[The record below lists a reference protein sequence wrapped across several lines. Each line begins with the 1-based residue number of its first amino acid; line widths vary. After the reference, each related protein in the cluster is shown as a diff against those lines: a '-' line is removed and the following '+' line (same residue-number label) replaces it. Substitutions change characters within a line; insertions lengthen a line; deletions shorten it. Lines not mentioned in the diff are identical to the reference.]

1 MSLENLPMQPEAPLE
16 SWDDV
21 PQQQSPSIPT
31 LPRGEYQ
38 FRLPHNLTPDKWVE
52 SELKKNKDGVETV
65 EKYLR
70 VSFDADLP
78 LEVTAT
84 AVEGLEAHFLFR
96 GSISTMPRP
105 RFVGKRGD
113 PPKQVSDA
121 VYLYRDGLKG
131 STVGFKP
138 SDHKALVAAIC
149 KVGAGKEFVARVI
162 WPAFCNKKK
171 VRYVLDAQ
179 GQSVEDPEGKMG
191 CGENYRDGKTLD
203 NATGQV
209 AERFTCKCEAALRVF
224 AELANFRAVA
234 TE

>member
-1 MSLENLPMQPEAPLE
+1 MSLESLNLAAEEPISDWSEVPEQRG
-16 SWDDV
+16 
-21 PQQQSPSIPT
+21 PQLPT
-31 LPRGEYQ
+31 LPRGDYQ
-38 FRLPHNLTPDKWVE
+38 FRLPYNLKPEQWIE
-52 SELKKNKDGVETV
+52 GELKKEGKEP
-65 EKYLR
+65 EKYYR

-84 AVEGLEAHFLFR
+84 NVAGVEEHALFR

-138 SDHKALVAAIC
+138 NDHKALVAAIC
-149 KVGAGKEFVARVI
+149 KVGAGKEFVAKVI

-171 VRYVLDAQ
+171 VRYIVDAQ
-179 GQSVEDPEGKMG
+179 GQNIEDPEGKFG
-191 CGENYRDGKTLD
+191 CGENYRDGKTVD
-203 NATGQV
+203 EKGQI
-209 AERFTCKCEAALRVF
+209 AERFTCKCGASLRVF
-224 AELANFRAVA
+224 AELGQFRAVA
-234 TE
+234 QVEG

>member
-1 MSLENLPMQPEAPLE
+1 MSLESLNLAAEPVID

-21 PQQQSPSIPT
+21 PQQQGPSIPT

-38 FRLPHNLTPDKWVE
+38 LQLPHNLLVDKWAE
-52 SELKKNKDGVETV
+52 QKIKKTKDGVET
-65 EKYLR
+65 EETYYR
-70 VSFDADLP
+70 VNFDADFP
-78 LEVTAT
+78 LVVTAT
-84 AVEGLEAHFLFR
+84 NVEGVEPHALFR

-149 KVGAGKEFVARVI
+149 KAGAGKEFVARVI

-171 VRYVLDAQ
+171 IRYIVDAQ
-179 GQSVEDPEGKMG
+179 GQNIEDPEGKFG
-191 CGENYRDGKTLD
+191 CGENYRDGKTID
-203 NATGQV
+203 AQGV
-209 AERFTCKCEAALRVF
+209 IAERFTCKCGASLRVF
-224 AELANFRAVA
+224 AELAQFRAVEGA
-234 TE
+234 